1 LLPPSTRGTS
11 TKSGGTDGLFQGV
24 REPIAGSGK
33 GAIRGVA
40 DGRVNY
46 EDASRRFT
54 LMADRCIIMSK
65 RLISAIMKAL
75 NLPRTTKVRKDTII
89 NA

>member
-1 LLPPSTRGTS
+1 
-11 TKSGGTDGLFQGV
+11 
-24 REPIAGSGK
+24 
-33 GAIRGVA
+33 
-40 DGRVNY
+40 
-46 EDASRRFT
+46 
-54 LMADRCIIMSK
+54 MADRCIIMSK